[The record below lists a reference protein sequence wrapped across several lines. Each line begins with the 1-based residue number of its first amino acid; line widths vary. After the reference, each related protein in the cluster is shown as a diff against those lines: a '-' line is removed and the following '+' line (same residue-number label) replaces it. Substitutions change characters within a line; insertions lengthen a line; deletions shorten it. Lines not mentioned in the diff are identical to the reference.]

1 MGDVT
6 DMIKKILVVD
16 DSFVMRTLIKDII
29 SSDPD
34 LLVVGEA
41 ANGTDALEKV
51 KLLAPDVML
60 LDIEMPGMDGIECL
74 KRLKLISPCKVVI
87 VSSVAQV
94 GSPQA
99 MEALRLGVIE
109 VISKPSGAL
118 SLDLKSK
125 KGSDIVKIS
134 RRAAGLAE

>member
-1 MGDVT
+1 
-6 DMIKKILVVD
+6 MIKKILVVD

-41 ANGTDALEKV
+41 ANGIDALEKV
-51 KLLAPDVML
+51 KQLAPDVML

-74 KRLKLISPCKVVI
+74 KRLKLISPCKVVV
-87 VSSVAQV
+87 VSSVAQA

-99 MEALRLGVIE
+99 MEALRLGVID

-134 RRAAGLAE
+134 RRAAGLPE

>member
-1 MGDVT
+1 MT
-6 DMIKKILVVD
+6 KKILVVD

-41 ANGTDALEKV
+41 ANGIDALEKV
-51 KLLAPDVML
+51 KQLAPDVML

-134 RRAAGLAE
+134 RRAAGLPE

>member
-1 MGDVT
+1 MT
-6 DMIKKILVVD
+6 IKVLVVD

-34 LLVVGEA
+34 LQVVGEA
-41 ANGTDALEKV
+41 ANGSDALEKV
-51 KLLAPDVML
+51 RLLSPDVLL
-60 LDIEMPGMDGIECL
+60 LDIEMPGMDGIECM
-74 KRLKLISPCKVVI
+74 KRLKLISPCKIVV

-99 MEALRLGVIE
+99 MEARRLGAVD

-118 SLDLKSK
+118 SLDLKAK
-125 KGSDIVKIS
+125 KGSDIVTVS
-134 RRAAGLAE
+134 RRAAGLPD

>member
-1 MGDVT
+1 MT
-6 DMIKKILVVD
+6 IKVLVVD

-34 LLVVGEA
+34 LQVVGEA
-41 ANGTDALEKV
+41 ANGSDALEKV
-51 KLLAPDVML
+51 RLLSPDVLL
-60 LDIEMPGMDGIECL
+60 LDIEMPGMDGIECM
-74 KRLKLISPCKVVI
+74 KRLKLISPCKIVV

-99 MEALRLGVIE
+99 MEARRLGAVD

-118 SLDLKSK
+118 SLDLKAK
-125 KGSDIVKIS
+125 KGSDIVTVS
-134 RRAAGLAE
+134 RRAAGLPE

>member
-1 MGDVT
+1 MT
-6 DMIKKILVVD
+6 NKILVVD

-34 LLVVGEA
+34 LQVVGEA
-41 ANGTDALEKV
+41 ANGADALEKV
-51 KLLAPDVML
+51 RLLSPDVLL
-60 LDIEMPGMDGIECL
+60 LDIEMPGMDGIECM
-74 KRLKLISPCKVVI
+74 KRLKLISPCKIVI

-99 MEALRLGVIE
+99 IEARRLGAVD

-118 SLDLKSK
+118 SLDLKAK
-125 KGSDIVKIS
+125 KGSDIVTVS
-134 RRAAGLAE
+134 RRAAGLPE

>member
-1 MGDVT
+1 MQ
-6 DMIKKILVVD
+6 KKILVVD

-29 SSDPD
+29 SADPD

-41 ANGTDALEKV
+41 INGIETIEKV
-51 KLLAPDVML
+51 RQLQPDLLL

-74 KRLKLISPCKVVI
+74 KRLKLLSPCKVVI
-87 VSSVAQV
+87 VSSVAQA
-94 GSPQA
+94 GSQQA
-99 MEALRLGVIE
+99 MEARKLGAFD

-125 KGSDIVKIS
+125 KGSDIVRIS
-134 RRAAGLAE
+134 RRALGLPE